1 VFATNSCQKILE
13 YLQHQLPEYPF
24 DPDLDQA
31 FVQEMAQ
38 DFSDIDI
45 LEEIKAFRWYYDNDP
60 VQKVSSVRIAI
71 RRWVGKAYSRA
82 YS

>member
-1 VFATNSCQKILE
+1 MFPNNSCQKILE
-13 YLQHQLPEYPF
+13 YLHHQVPEYPF
-24 DPDLDQA
+24 EPDLDQA
-31 FVQEMAQ
+31 FVQEMAE
-38 DFSDIDI
+38 DFSEVDI

-60 VQKVSSVRIAI
+60 ASKVSNVRISI